1 MSVSCLRARSVTRST
16 LTIATSVAALA
27 LSGSALQAQTVL
39 DSTRANGSVL
49 NDTVLY
55 SIGGGRAVSMSRTPG
70 MRSLSV
76 GVGWNSNLICG
87 DMSLTTTLQNQ
98 LNGVTEGFEAIMSD
112 VVESATAAVA
122 SLPALIIQRA
132 YPALYNLLTNGILQA
147 RMDYDRSKLTCRQI
161 AGRMADIAGGQLGWD
176 RLAEGMAL
184 QGAIGS
190 TDTDAVSAIEAAE
203 DSRGNAGVPWVGGDN
218 AGGAGQEPIRVVGDV
233 IRAGYNL
240 LNARAVNDATPIEAA
255 TCADRLTCRAWPSPA
270 AASTWAIR
278 VLGEQEHRTCEGCTK
293 TQSTAGVGLTPLIQE
308 EYEAKVQSIQDLVTG
323 TAAMS
328 LENLEVAG
336 SNAVPITRSVIE
348 ALRDEPD
355 QDLLGKRLASEAA
368 LASVLEKALLLQRTM
383 LTGRKEPNVA
393 ANQLAQN
400 AISHESLLLQEEINN
415 LKTEL
420 ELRRMLTANSP
431 LAIIQRESSRSD
443 ASRRIL
449 QTDPERNRLD
459 QIEQPSTTRRH

>member
-1 MSVSCLRARSVTRST
+1 MSIPRLRPRSAARSA

-27 LSGSALQAQTVL
+27 LAGSVLHAQTVL
-39 DSTRANGSVL
+39 DSTRATGSVL

-55 SIGGGRAVSMSRTPG
+55 SIGGGRAVSMSRAPG

-161 AGRMADIAGGQLGWD
+161 SGRMADIAGGQLGWD

-190 TDTDAVSAIEAAE
+190 TDDAVSAIEAAE

-218 AGGAGQEPIRVVGDV
+218 AGGADQEPIRVVGDV

-240 LNARAVNDATPIEAA
+240 LNARAVNDATPIDAT

-270 AASTWAIR
+270 AASAWAIR

-293 TQSTAGVGLTPLIQE
+293 TQSTAGVGVTPLIQE
-308 EYEAKVQSIQDLVTG
+308 EYEAKVQSIQNLVTG
-323 TAAMS
+323 NAAMS
-328 LENLEVAG
+328 LENLEAAG

-393 ANQLAQN
+393 ANQLAQD
-400 AISHESLLLQEEINN
+400 AISHESALLQEEINN
-415 LKTEL
+415 LKTDL

-431 LAIIQRESSRSD
+431 LAIIQRESGRSD

-459 QIEQPSTTRRH
+459 QIERPSTTRRH

>member
-1 MSVSCLRARSVTRST
+1 MSIPRLRPRSAARCALYV
-16 LTIATSVAALA
+16 ATSVSALA
-27 LSGSALQAQTVL
+27 LSGSVLRAQTVL

-55 SIGGGRAVSMSRTPG
+55 SIGGGRAVSMSRAPG

-98 LNGVTEGFEAIMSD
+98 LNGATEGFEAIMSD

-161 AGRMADIAGGQLGWD
+161 AGRMADIAGGQLEWD

-190 TDTDAVSAIEAAE
+190 ADAVSAIEAAE
-203 DSRGNAGVPWVGGDN
+203 DSRGNAGVTWVGGDN
-218 AGGAGQEPIRVVGDV
+218 AGGAGQEPIRVVSDV

-240 LNARAVNDATPIEAA
+240 LNARAVNDATPIDAA

-270 AASTWAIR
+270 AASAWAIR
-278 VLGEQEHRTCEGCTK
+278 VLGEQEHRTCENCTK
-293 TQSTAGVGLTPLIQE
+293 TQSTAGVGLTTLIQE
-308 EYEAKVQSIQDLVTG
+308 EYDAKVQSIQNLVTG
-323 TAAMS
+323 NAAMS

-400 AISHESLLLQEEINN
+400 AISHESALLQEEINN

-431 LAIIQRESSRSD
+431 LAIIQRESGRSD

-449 QTDPERNRLD
+449 QSDPERNRLD
-459 QIEQPSTTRRH
+459 QIERPSTTRRH

>member
-1 MSVSCLRARSVTRST
+1 MSILHLRLGSAGRGALVV
-16 LTIATSVAALA
+16 ATSAAALA
-27 LSGSALQAQTVL
+27 LSGSVLNAQTVL

-55 SIGGGRAVSMSRTPG
+55 SIGGGRAVSMSRAPG
-70 MRSLSV
+70 MRRLSV

-87 DMSLTTTLQNQ
+87 DMNLTTTLQNQ

-122 SLPALIIQRA
+122 SLPALMIQRA

-161 AGRMADIAGGQLGWD
+161 AGGMADIAGGQLGWD

-190 TDTDAVSAIEAAE
+190 TNDAVSAIEAAE

-240 LNARAVNDATPIEAA
+240 LNARSVDDATTIDAA
-255 TCADRLTCRAWPSPA
+255 TCADRLTCRAWSSPA
-270 AASTWAIR
+270 AAGAWAIR

-308 EYEAKVQSIQDLVTG
+308 EYETKVLSIQSLVTG
-323 TAAMS
+323 MDAMS
-328 LENLEVAG
+328 IENLETAG

-400 AISHESLLLQEEINN
+400 AISHESAMLQEEINN

-431 LAIIQRESSRSD
+431 LAIIQRESGRSD

-459 QIEQPSTTRRH
+459 QIERPSTTRRH